1 MAPILT
7 FAMTAA
13 ITPGPNNIILSTNAV
28 NYGFKE
34 TIPLILG
41 VFFGFLSV
49 LSLCLLGIGEV
60 YESFPN
66 FKTFIKIIATI
77 FLTYLAY
84 KIFNSS
90 EFSDNSNKKRFT
102 FRNIY
107 FFQLINPKAVSV
119 SMSSSAI
126 FIQNQFS
133 YLEEFVLIFICF
145 TISTATSAIVWAA
158 IGHSFRKYLN
168 DKRKIIFF
176 NRVMAVLLLGC
187 IFFNEAPWQQLFPG
201 VLLFVSAGFIIIWRD
216 SQKIKTVKANKKFY

>member
-49 LSLCLLGIGEV
+49 LSICLLGIGEV

-84 KIFNSS
+84 KIFNSN

-102 FRNIY
+102 FRDIY

-145 TISTATSAIVWAA
+145 TISTSTSAIVWAA

-187 IFFNEAPWQQLFPG
+187 IFF
-201 VLLFVSAGFIIIWRD
+201 IIL
-216 SQKIKTVKANKKFY
+216 

>member
-66 FKTFIKIIATI
+66 FKTFIKIVATI

-102 FRNIY
+102 FRDIY

-145 TISTATSAIVWAA
+145 TISTSTSAIVWAA
-158 IGHSFRKYLN
+158 IGHSFRKYLD

-187 IFFNEAPWQQLFPG
+187 IFF
-201 VLLFVSAGFIIIWRD
+201 IIL
-216 SQKIKTVKANKKFY
+216 

>member
-28 NYGFKE
+28 NYGFKA
-34 TIPLILG
+34 TIPLMLG

-49 LSLCLLGIGEV
+49 LTLCLLGIGEI
-60 YESFPN
+60 YEN
-66 FKTFIKIIATI
+66 YQYFKNFIKIVATI

-84 KIFNSS
+84 KIFIST
-90 EFSDNSNKKRFT
+90 EFSDNNNKRRFT
-102 FRNIY
+102 FRDIY

-126 FIQNQFS
+126 FIQNKFS
-133 YLEEFVLIFICF
+133 YFEEFILIFICF
-145 TISTATSAIVWAA
+145 IISTSTSAVVWAA

-168 DKRKIIFF
+168 DKRKIIYF
-176 NRVMAVLLLGC
+176 NRVMALLLLGC
-187 IFFNEAPWQQLFPG
+187 VFY
-201 VLLFVSAGFIIIWRD
+201 IIL
-216 SQKIKTVKANKKFY
+216 

>member
-28 NYGFKE
+28 NYGFKA
-34 TIPLILG
+34 TIPLMLG

-49 LSLCLLGIGEV
+49 LTLCLLGIGEI
-60 YESFPN
+60 YENYPY
-66 FKTFIKIIATI
+66 FKNFIKIVATI

-84 KIFNSS
+84 KIFIST
-90 EFSDNSNKKRFT
+90 EFSDNNNKRRFT
-102 FRNIY
+102 FRDIY

-126 FIQNQFS
+126 FIQNKFS
-133 YLEEFVLIFICF
+133 YFEEFILIFICF
-145 TISTATSAIVWAA
+145 IISTSTSAVVWAA

-168 DKRKIIFF
+168 DKRKIIYF
-176 NRVMAVLLLGC
+176 NKVMALLLLGC
-187 IFFNEAPWQQLFPG
+187 VFY
-201 VLLFVSAGFIIIWRD
+201 IIL
-216 SQKIKTVKANKKFY
+216 

>member
-49 LSLCLLGIGEV
+49 LSICLLGIGEV

-84 KIFNSS
+84 KIFNSN

-102 FRNIY
+102 FRDIY

-187 IFFNEAPWQQLFPG
+187 IFF
-201 VLLFVSAGFIIIWRD
+201 IIL
-216 SQKIKTVKANKKFY
+216 

>member
-28 NYGFKE
+28 NYGFKA
-34 TIPLILG
+34 TIPLMLG

-49 LSLCLLGIGEV
+49 LTLCLLGIGEI
-60 YESFPN
+60 YENYPN
-66 FKTFIKIIATI
+66 FKNFIKIVATI

-84 KIFNSS
+84 KIFIST
-90 EFSDNSNKKRFT
+90 EFSVNNKKRRFT
-102 FRNIY
+102 FRDIY

-126 FIQNQFS
+126 FIQNKFS
-133 YLEEFVLIFICF
+133 YFEEFILIFICF
-145 TISTATSAIVWAA
+145 IISTSTSAVVWAA

-168 DKRKIIFF
+168 DKRKIIYF
-176 NRVMAVLLLGC
+176 NRVMALLLLGC
-187 IFFNEAPWQQLFPG
+187 VFY
-201 VLLFVSAGFIIIWRD
+201 IIL
-216 SQKIKTVKANKKFY
+216 